1 MTADDDVPS
10 DTESL
15 RARLWGSV
23 SRTVIYVRL
32 LWAAGPGWAAAALLL
47 TVASAAT
54 STVLLVAIGELAN
67 ALVAAVGQGAGSVA
81 AQGMWWRLGLVGGL
95 LLLGPALGA
104 ALGWVTEV
112 VTARY
117 IVHVQTLV
125 AETGVRPPGL
135 TELDSPGF
143 SGRLESVVAATRD
156 WTFWFGTQSTWSVLS
171 VRLGGV
177 GALVILLSWRWWVG
191 LLVVGAFVIV
201 SRSFTRWI
209 ESSFDQVLTTG
220 SADMRRAKYARG
232 LLVEPPA
239 AKEVRIF
246 GLTDW
251 LVERYRSHWFAAMT
265 ELWPKRRVGLRP
277 VYLAC
282 LAMAVVIGG
291 ALALLVWDVST
302 GAVGVGGVVTIVPA
316 ILALEAFGILGDQQ
330 TSLTQN
336 MTTAAAAARL
346 RERVGLPPTRPA
358 PELGAAR
365 STLTA
370 PAEVD
375 LEAVSF
381 SYPTRDQPALSA
393 VSLHIPAGQSVAIV
407 GVNGAGKSTI
417 VKLLCGLYEPDRG
430 RVRIGGLDPAD
441 PGAAGRVAAIF
452 QDFVHYELPLRDNV
466 VLRASATEPTENHE
480 QVRARA
486 LRRAGGDAVL
496 QTLPDGWDTILS
508 PEYEGGTELSGGQWQ
523 RVALARALAAVEQG
537 AGLLILDEPT
547 AALDVRAEVALF
559 DTVLDVGR
567 SVTTILVSHRLSGA
581 RRADRIVVL
590 DPERGIVEDGSHDEL
605 IRAGGEYATMFT
617 LQASRFTTPD
627 GAGDQE

>member
-1 MTADDDVPS
+1 VTADDDVTP
-10 DTESL
+10 DAESSR
-15 RARLWGSV
+15 RARLRGSV

-32 LWAAGPGWAAAALLL
+32 LWNAGPLWASAALLL

-67 ALVAAVGQGAGSVA
+67 SLVAAVGQGAGSAA
-81 AQGMWWRLGLVGGL
+81 AQGTWWRLGLVGGL
-95 LLLGPALGA
+95 LLVGPGFGA
-104 ALGWVTEV
+104 VLGWVTEV

-125 AETGVRPPGL
+125 AETGVRPRGL
-135 TELDSPGF
+135 AALDSPGF

-156 WTFWFGTQSTWSVLS
+156 WTFWFGTQSTWTVLS

-177 GALVILLSWRWWVG
+177 GALLILLSWRWWVA
-191 LLVVGAFVIV
+191 LLVVGAFVLV
-201 SRSFTRWI
+201 SRMFTRWI
-209 ESSFDQVLTTG
+209 EASFDQVLTTG
-220 SADMRRAKYARG
+220 STDMRRAKYARG

-251 LVERYRSHWFAAMT
+251 LVERYRSHWFAAMA
-265 ELWPKRRVGLRP
+265 ELWPQRRVGLRP

-282 LAMAVVIGG
+282 LAMAIVIGG
-291 ALALLVWDVST
+291 ALALLARDVSV

-336 MTTAAAAARL
+336 MTTAAAVAKL
-346 RERVGLPPTRPA
+346 REQVGLPGTRPGTEA
-358 PELGAAR
+358 TVPPRSSAAG
-365 STLTA
+365 

-375 LEAVSF
+375 LDAVSF
-381 SYPTRDQPALSA
+381 TYPTRDRPALTE
-393 VSLHIPAGQSVAIV
+393 VSLRIPAGQSVAIV

-417 VKLLCGLYEPDRG
+417 VKLLCGLYEPDQG
-430 RVRIGGLDPAD
+430 RVRIGGIDPATAE
-441 PGAAGRVAAIF
+441 AAGRVAAIF

-466 VLRASATEPTENHE
+466 ILRASAAGPSEDLER
-480 QVRARA
+480 VRSRA
-486 LRRAGGDAVL
+486 LERAGGNVVL
-496 QTLPDGWDTILS
+496 EALPDGWDTVLS
-508 PEYEGGTELSGGQWQ
+508 PEYERGTDLSGGQWQ

-547 AALDVRAEVALF
+547 AALDVRAEGGAV
-559 DTVLDVGR
+559 R
-567 SVTTILVSHRLSGA
+567 QGA
-581 RRADRIVVL
+581 RRQPIGDHDPGQPSAVRGPAGRPDRR
-590 DPERGIVEDGSHDEL
+590 PRPGARHRRGRQS
-605 IRAGGEYATMFT
+605 
-617 LQASRFTTPD
+617 
-627 GAGDQE
+627 